1 MFQFDIGKVK
11 KQEMDEDEEEEEEE
25 GEEQMN
31 IGSMPVVKK
40 EEAAEPEVVIELSR
54 NKMKLKSR

>member
-11 KQEMDEDEEEEEEE
+11 KQEMDEDEEEEE

-40 EEAAEPEVVIELSR
+40 EEAAEPEVGIELSR